1 MRANGNTNIGTKR
14 IIDRL
19 RAEFEIEE
27 NINYYSVNDFLTAQ
41 RKYIKFMLDGDESS
55 LRLYPGVRLSSGHH

>member
-1 MRANGNTNIGTKR
+1 MRANGNTNIGMKR